1 MNPEGV
7 AAGTVRN
14 WMSRA
19 PSRVGADASVA
30 RVAGLMQSEGIRHVL
45 VMDGEQ
51 LIGVASD
58 RDVQG
63 LRMAGEPTIS
73 PGSPVAAVMSEP
85 PIVVDPETLL
95 TEAVRTMLEHKI
107 GAVVVLDG
115 GLPVG
120 ILTRSDA
127 LEALLALV
135 ENAPAPPRVPPAP

>member
-1 MNPEGV
+1 MNHEGV
-7 AAGTVRN
+7 TVGPVRN

-19 PSRVGADASVA
+19 PRRVGADVSVA
-30 RVAGLMQSEGIRHVL
+30 RVAGLMQREGIRHVL

-58 RDVQG
+58 RDVRG
-63 LRMAGEPTIS
+63 LRMAGEPTVS

-85 PIVVDPETLL
+85 PIAVDPETPL

-115 GLPVG
+115 SIPVG

-135 ENAPAPPRVPPAP
+135 ENAPAPPRVPPPG